1 MRIKGRLILIGDLPM
16 TKKQV
21 FSYFYLIVVFIAI
34 FSVSYYY
41 KVSSDK
47 RNITDSNILSTA
59 RNENPLYNQAI
70 YQVEKVIE
78 PLDEKNLIQMGNTLF
93 VQKNRPIKIVLSNT
107 SRFKVE
113 DFDAPGQIHEVDYF
127 VSNNNRVIWY
137 KLDYKMVAVFK
148 QNLDNIIE
156 SKIEREVDLKK
167 AIVNAKIQI
176 KDEIKPEKFL
186 QYLPLINHDINNE
199 VDSQKDLDILFEIS
213 TSQGNYAYTN
223 KQDNQLTKIKNIKSG
238 E

>member
-1 MRIKGRLILIGDLPM
+1 MLILRGDLPM
-16 TKKQV
+16 TKKRV
-21 FSYFYLIVVFIAI
+21 FSYLALIVVFIAI
-34 FSVSYYY
+34 FSGSYYY

-70 YQVEKVIE
+70 YQVKKVTE

-107 SRFKVE
+107 SQFVVE
-113 DFDAPGQIHEVDYF
+113 DFDSPGQIQEVDYF
-127 VSNNNRVIWY
+127 VSDNNRVIWY
-137 KLDYKMVAVFK
+137 KLNYKMVAVFK
-148 QNLDNIIE
+148 QNLDNIIDA
-156 SKIEREVDLKK
+156 KIEREVDLKK
-167 AIVNAKIQI
+167 AIVYAKLQI
-176 KDEIKPEKFL
+176 KDEIKSERFI
-186 QYLPLINHDINNE
+186 QYLPLIDRDINNE
-199 VDSQKDLDILFEIS
+199 VDSKKDLDILFEIS

-223 KQDNQLTKIKNIKSG
+223 KQDNQLIKIKNIKSG

>member
-1 MRIKGRLILIGDLPM
+1 M
-16 TKKQV
+16 TKKRV
-21 FSYFYLIVVFIAI
+21 FSYLALIVVFIVI
-34 FSVSYYY
+34 YSGSYYY

-59 RNENPLYNQAI
+59 LNENPLYNQTL
-70 YQVEKVIE
+70 YQVEKITE

-107 SRFKVE
+107 SQFFVE
-113 DFDAPGQIHEVDYF
+113 DFDAPGQIQEVDYF
-127 VSNNNRVIWY
+127 VSDNNRVIWY
-137 KLDYKMVAVFK
+137 KLNYKMVEVFK
-148 QNLDNIIE
+148 QNLDNIIDA
-156 SKIEREVDLKK
+156 KIEREVDLKK
-167 AIVNAKIQI
+167 AIVYAKLQI
-176 KDEIKPEKFL
+176 KDEIRPESFI
-186 QYLPLINHDINNE
+186 QYLPLIDRDINNE

-223 KQDNQLTKIKNIKSG
+223 KQDNQLIKIKNIKSG

>member
-1 MRIKGRLILIGDLPM
+1 MLILRGDLPM
-16 TKKQV
+16 TKKRV
-21 FSYFYLIVVFIAI
+21 FSYLALIVVFIVI
-34 FSVSYYY
+34 YSGSYYY

-59 RNENPLYNQAI
+59 LNENPLYNQTL
-70 YQVEKVIE
+70 YQVEKITE

-107 SRFKVE
+107 SQFVVE
-113 DFDAPGQIHEVDYF
+113 DFDAPGQIQEVDYF
-127 VSNNNRVIWY
+127 VSDNNRVIWY
-137 KLDYKMVAVFK
+137 KLNYKMVEVFK
-148 QNLDNIIE
+148 QNLDNIIDA
-156 SKIEREVDLKK
+156 KIEREVDLKK
-167 AIVNAKIQI
+167 AIVYAKLQI
-176 KDEIKPEKFL
+176 KDEIRPESFI
-186 QYLPLINHDINNE
+186 QYLPLIDRDINNE

-223 KQDNQLTKIKNIKSG
+223 KQDNQLIKIKNIKSG